1 MDEMNEQ
8 EFTSLDSY
16 DNLTMTSVPVSL
28 STAASISV
36 LYEIYMNVEFNVYGI
51 VLPIV
56 CIVGI
61 VTNILNLLVLTR
73 PLMRN
78 ATNKFLLGL
87 AACDLGALT
96 ILLIYY
102 IYFYS
107 LGNGAKLNDDGDW
120 LTIPF
125 PWRLFYHVHTI
136 PTNIFVTASNTLILG
151 VTVFRFCAVKF
162 PIKAKKLCTN
172 HRAKLYI
179 VATLIW
185 AVILNSPEFFQKHLV
200 CAKSENIING
210 TIYSTSIWK
219 LNSTSIYYNRL
230 FQTIYYP
237 TKTALNILIPWLAS
251 LILTVILIHSL
262 WANVPAKKSKNTRLR
277 RRSDQLIQ
285 SKLTAMSKMRKNYY
299 ITWTLIAVNFC
310 FLICEGPS
318 AVFFMLIISL
328 DREELYK
335 GEYSIARVF
344 IDMFLVMNLALNFF
358 MYAMASRS
366 FRQELTR
373 LFYNSPL
380 LRRYGSLVQNGSSFR
395 SSRHLTSSI
404 RSTKL
409 VHQGSYKSQQSY
421 HL

>member
-1 MDEMNEQ
+1 
-8 EFTSLDSY
+8 
-16 DNLTMTSVPVSL
+16 MTSKPVNTTL
-28 STAASISV
+28 GTNISV
-36 LYEIYMNVEFNVYGI
+36 LYEIYTNVELNVYGI

-61 VTNILNLLVLTR
+61 ITNILNLLVLTR

-107 LGNGAKLNDDGDW
+107 LRNGAKLNDGDDW

-125 PWRLFYHVHTI
+125 PWRLFYHVHSI
-136 PTNIFVTASNTLILG
+136 PANIFVTASNTLVLG

-162 PIKAKKLCTN
+162 PVKAKKLCTN

-179 VATLIW
+179 VATIIW
-185 AVILNSPEFFQKHLV
+185 SMILNSPEFFQKHLV

-219 LNSTSIYYNRL
+219 MNSTSIYYNRL

-251 LILTVILIHSL
+251 LILTIILLHSL
-262 WANVPAKKSKNTRLR
+262 WANVPDKNAKLR
-277 RRSDQLIQ
+277 RRSEQLIQ
-285 SKLTAMSKMRKNYY
+285 SKNTKMSKMRKNYY

-310 FLICEGPS
+310 FLICQGPS

-358 MYAMASRS
+358 LYAMASYS
-366 FRQELTR
+366 FRQELFR
-373 LFYNSPL
+373 LFYTSPCFKRHGIL
-380 LRRYGSLVQNGSSFR
+380 IQSESRYNGSKWRIQSVQNV
-395 SSRHLTSSI
+395 
-404 RSTKL
+404 K
-409 VHQGSYKSQQSY
+409 
-421 HL
+421 